1 MNVAIIRVQWVAQT
15 GCLVGSSGVLS
26 CREDPTALALL
37 MIANGEEQ
45 LDDLH
50 CGSAFKLHSLKLA
63 ISRGHDCPQ
72 DNNEQY

>member
-1 MNVAIIRVQWVAQT
+1 MLLLYEYNGLPKQAAS
-15 GCLVGSSGVLS
+15 VGSSGVLS

-50 CGSAFKLHSLKLA
+50 CGSAFKLHGLKLA